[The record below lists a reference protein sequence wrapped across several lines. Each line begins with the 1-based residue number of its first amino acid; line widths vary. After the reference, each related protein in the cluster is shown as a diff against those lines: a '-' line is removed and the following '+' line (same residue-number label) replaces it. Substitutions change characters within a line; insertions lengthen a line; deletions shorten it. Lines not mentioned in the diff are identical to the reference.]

1 MAIGTPYMAI
11 YSYELYHVYYVDN
24 IIRIGTA
31 WLLVKDIQMRDLIV
45 AKGASTDTNYDSNLG

>member
-1 MAIGTPYMAI
+1 MAIYMAI

>member
-11 YSYELYHVYYVDN
+11 YSYELYHVYDVDN

-31 WLLVKDIQMRDLIV
+31 GGLVKDIQMRDLIV